1 MINACRALRIYTSL
15 DPEIPLSGL
24 TLDIHQDGCKDMW
37 IKMITTMLK
46 VLLKIVTYMFDKRE
60 CDLYIPRRK
69 PHVRT
74 LVLDNIF

>member
-1 MINACRALRIYTSL
+1 
-15 DPEIPLSGL
+15 
-24 TLDIHQDGCKDMW
+24 MW

-60 CDLYIPRRK
+60 CDLYIPHRK